1 MKNLA
6 NCKPT
11 EFLKQT
17 NRIRK
22 TAEKWLNATGILN
35 IRKTKPDIPA
45 NATEEEKNE
54 LYQKQVKENLSRIL
68 DEALE
73 NHPEETLDL
82 MALLC
87 FVEPENVDDHEM
99 SEYIDSL
106 GEVLSNKSVLRFFA
120 SLVQLGQMNI

>member
-22 TAEKWLNATGILN
+22 VAEKWIGDTGILD
-35 IRKTKPDIPA
+35 IRKNKPVFPE
-45 NATEEEKNE
+45 NATEEEKTKLLQE
-54 LYQKQVKENLSRIL
+54 QVKKNLSDMLDAIL
-68 DEALE
+68 DK
-73 NHPEETLDL
+73 HPEETLEL

-87 FVEPENVDDHEM
+87 FV
-99 SEYIDSL
+99 
-106 GEVLSNKSVLRFFA
+106 
-120 SLVQLGQMNI
+120 